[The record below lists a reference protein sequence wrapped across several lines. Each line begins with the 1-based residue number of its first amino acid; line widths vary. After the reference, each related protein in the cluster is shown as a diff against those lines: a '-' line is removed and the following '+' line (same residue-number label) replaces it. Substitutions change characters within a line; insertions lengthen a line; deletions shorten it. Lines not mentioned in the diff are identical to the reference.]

1 MKKVIANIVLFIAGW
16 KSSYKT
22 EFNKDR
28 CVMVAGPH
36 TSNWDFLYAMAIFW
50 KHDVN
55 VKFFIKDAFT
65 KGIHGGFFRW
75 MGAVG
80 VDRTK
85 KNNLV
90 DFAIKLFKENEKMVM
105 LVPAEGSRKRVENW
119 KKGFYHIA
127 IGANVPVA
135 MGYLDYKNKK
145 AGVDKMINLSGVF
158 ENDMKIIEDYYKDIV
173 GKHPELYNPSIY

>member
-1 MKKVIANIVLFIAGW
+1 MKKIIANIVLFIAGW

-22 EFNKDR
+22 DFDKDR
-28 CVMVAGPH
+28 CVMLAGPH

-50 KHDVN
+50 KYNVN

-65 KGIHGGFFRW
+65 KGMHGGFFRW
-75 MGAVG
+75 MGAIG

-85 KNNLV
+85 TNNLV
-90 DFAIKLFKENEKMVM
+90 DYAIRLFDENKKIVI
-105 LVPAEGSRKRVENW
+105 LVPAEGSRKRVDKW

-127 IGANVPVA
+127 IGAKVPVA
-135 MGYLDYKNKK
+135 LGYLDYKNKI
-145 AGVDKMINLSGVF
+145 AGVDKMINLSGDF
-158 ENDMKIIEDYYKDIV
+158 EADMKIVQDFYKTKT

>member
-1 MKKVIANIVLFIAGW
+1 MKKIIANIVLFISGW

-22 EFNKDR
+22 EFDKDR

-50 KHDVN
+50 KHNVN
-55 VKFFIKDAFT
+55 AKFFIKDNFT

-85 KNNLV
+85 KNDLV
-90 DFAIKLFKENEKMVM
+90 AYAISLFDENKKMVM
-105 LVPAEGSRKRVENW
+105 LVPAEGSRKRVDKW

-127 IGANVPVA
+127 KGANVPVA
-135 MGYLDYKNKK
+135 LGYLDYKNKI
-145 AGVDKMINLSGVF
+145 AGVDKMINLSDDF
-158 ENDMKIIEDYYKDIV
+158 EMDMKIIEDFYKTKT
-173 GKHPELYNPSIY
+173 GKHPDLYNPSIY